1 MPWQPTQ
8 SPCTAGTTLC
18 TPQQLLQLLLLLSL
32 SLLSLLSL
40 PPLLLPPPPPLLLLQ
55 PVTPLLFPLPA
66 LLLRRK
72 LMEDVVNLPDYSNQ
86 TRLDMTTRNCAQT
99 VIQGTLDLGKVGG
112 EWVGARNKPAM
123 WHCPEAS

>member
-1 MPWQPTQ
+1 
-8 SPCTAGTTLC
+8 
-18 TPQQLLQLLLLLSL
+18 LLLSL

-40 PPLLLPPPPPLLLLQ
+40 PPPLLPLPPLLLPPPPPLLLPPPPPLLLPPPPPLPLLLLQ